1 MSFVIRKASR
11 TVSKMRI
18 GVFGVSGSGK
28 TYSALLLAKGLVGG
42 DLSKV
47 VVIDTENGS
56 ADLYSHLGEY
66 SVLPLLAP
74 FTTKRYIEAIKT
86 CESMGYECIIIDSIS
101 HGWEGSGGCIDMH
114 GKLGGKFE
122 TWAKVTPLHQEFL
135 QSIIQCTKHIIC
147 TGRSKTDYSFEAKS
161 AGGKGRVE
169 KVGLKT
175 VTKEGFDYEMTI
187 AFQISQD
194 HMAIV
199 DKDRTEL
206 FSNSIPF
213 LIDEKIGTLIKNW
226 NETAAAAPEIKN
238 VLPVGQGKNILPI
251 DPKRVIFDK
260 VFGLFDILTN
270 GFKDELK
277 KVEIMKLMGISSGKE
292 LQVASE
298 EDLKDW
304 YSLLEEYAAK
314 KDENDH
320 REPNQLCS

>member
-56 ADLYSHLGEY
+56 ADLYSHLGDY

-86 CESMGYECIIIDSIS
+86 CENMGYECIIVDSIS

-135 QSIIQCTKHIIC
+135 QSIVQCTKHIIC

-161 AGGKGRVE
+161 VGGKGRVE

-187 AFQISQD
+187 AFQINQE
-194 HMAIV
+194 HVAVV

-206 FSNSIPF
+206 FVNQVPF
-213 LIDEKIGTLIKNW
+213 LIDEKTGTLIKNW
-226 NETAAAAPEIKN
+226 NETAAPAIKN
-238 VLPVGQGKNILPI
+238 VLPLASEKKDLPR
-251 DPKRVIFDK
+251 DPRKAMFDSVIFL
-260 VFGLFDILTN
+260 FGTMTN
-270 GFKDELK
+270 NFKDEVK
-277 KVEIMKLMGISSGKE
+277 KTELMKLMGIGSGKE
-292 LQVASE
+292 LQTASL

-304 YSLLEEYAAK
+304 YSLLEEYVAK
-314 KDENDH
+314 KDDNDLGS
-320 REPNQLCS
+320 EPKQLCS